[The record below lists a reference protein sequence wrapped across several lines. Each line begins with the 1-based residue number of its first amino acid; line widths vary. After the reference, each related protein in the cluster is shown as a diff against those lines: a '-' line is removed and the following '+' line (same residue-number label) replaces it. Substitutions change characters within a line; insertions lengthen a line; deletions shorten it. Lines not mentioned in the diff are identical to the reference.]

1 MDRIPFRSGTLF
13 PLEITLFINTKGP
26 NPNMDLHYSGT
37 ACEPKVVYEPYYR
50 VVDWG
55 VPADADAGNITFAVI
70 EAALAAGAS
79 EIQLTPTEWS
89 DEVSVHF
96 RIGSEFILQAAFT
109 QLQFGFIAI
118 FLPHISTPAVYSSD
132 STRLIHLLHSRE
144 GFHYCLQFCKV
155 RAPPTGTRRF

>member
-1 MDRIPFRSGTLF
+1 
-13 PLEITLFINTKGP
+13 
-26 NPNMDLHYSGT
+26 MDLHYSGT
-37 ACEPKVVYEPYYR
+37 AYEAKVVYEPYYR

-55 VPADADAGNITFAVI
+55 VPADADAGDVTFVLI
-70 EAALAAGAS
+70 EAALAAGAP

-96 RIGSEFILQAAFT
+96 RIGSEFFLQAAFT

-118 FLPHISTPAVYSSD
+118 FLPHISTPALYSSD

-144 GFHYCLQFCKV
+144 GFHYYLQFCKV
-155 RAPPTGTRRF
+155 RASGRSTAILIQLFLDD